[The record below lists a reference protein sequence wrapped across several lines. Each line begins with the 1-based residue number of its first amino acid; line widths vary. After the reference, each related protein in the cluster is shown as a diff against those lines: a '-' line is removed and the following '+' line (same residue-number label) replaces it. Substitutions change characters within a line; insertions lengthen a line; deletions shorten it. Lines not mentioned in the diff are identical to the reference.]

1 MHENI
6 VALAMKERLM
16 SQPINELIGIGGCQ
30 DILQVIRATQ
40 FCFTSM
46 NRDQVEV
53 VVAQDHRDPFPIF
66 IKPAQGFE
74 VLWAAINKIPY
85 GPQPISFF
93 IKPHLFQ
100 QALKGF
106 KASLNVT
113 DGIGCH
119 GLRIPRLLVSP
130 QLCQCNELL
139 YSEYLGAI
147 TWIDTQRAQLVVI
160 KNAFEI
166 ISQGF
171 SPL

>member
-1 MHENI
+1 
-6 VALAMKERLM
+6 M

-46 NRDQVEV
+46 NRDQVKI
-53 VVAQDHRDPFPIF
+53 VVAQNHRHTLSIF

-74 VLWAAINKIPY
+74 VLWAAIHKISD
-85 GPQPISFF
+85 GPKPIGFF
-93 IKPHLFQ
+93 IKPRLFQ

-106 KASLNVT
+106 KAPLNVT
-113 DGIGCH
+113 DRIGCH
-119 GLRIPRLLVSP
+119 GLLIPRLLVSP

-160 KNAFEI
+160 KNASEI
-166 ISQGF
+166 IS
-171 SPL
+171 